1 MSLILQG
8 FESDAL
14 VEQINNSP
22 SKRLI
27 HEIHF
32 KYGLKV
38 LGEDKGEFLMCEP
51 STGFAVA
58 KVWAT
63 TDGGETVYN
72 YRSPFYEKER
82 GRNTADRE
90 TIHSKKLSTLMG
102 TLKRQNVVPSIGR
115 LIDQQAEVWHRGMSV
130 MKETFGKANKSNA
143 DLSAEQIH
151 ALLQHALGESPDTK
165 KHNIDLN
172 ICKQVLDK
180 YNKADK
186 IVEERNKEV
195 NRFFGSEFWCVGAD
209 GNGHLL
215 VGSVKQIPA
224 VATSNRLHDAYQIVK
239 PFKRVRNLD
248 EYEDLKP
255 IMLMMKVHMQDK
267 TDKFIAD
274 TIPQASGFLSDLDMI
289 ISYAYFTD
297 SYNLVW
303 AMTPC
308 SNTQY

>member
-27 HEIHF
+27 HEVHF

-38 LGEDKGEFLMCEP
+38 LSENKGEFLMCEP

-63 TDGGETVYN
+63 TEDNETVYN
-72 YRSPFYEKER
+72 YRSPFYAKER
-82 GRNTADRE
+82 GRGMADRE

-130 MKETFGKANKSNA
+130 MKETFGKSTKQVDINA
-143 DLSAEQIH
+143 DVLH
-151 ALLQHALGESPDTK
+151 ALLQKALGVSPDTK
-165 KHNIDLN
+165 TYQLDTN
-172 ICKQVLDK
+172 ICQELLDK
-180 YNKADK
+180 YNKLDK
-186 IVEERNKEV
+186 IKEEKQREV
-195 NRFFGSEFWCVGAD
+195 NRFFGNEFWCVGAD
-209 GNGHLL
+209 NNGHLL
-215 VGSVKQIPA
+215 VGSVKQIPT
-224 VATSNRLHDAYQIVK
+224 VSTQRLHDVYQIVK
-239 PFKRVRNLD
+239 PFKRVCNLD
-248 EYEDLKP
+248 EYENLKP

-267 TDKFIAD
+267 TDKFIAN
-274 TIPQASGFLSDLDMI
+274 TIPQTSVFLSDFDMI
-289 ISYAYFTD
+289 ITYSFFLD

-303 AMTPC
+303 ALTPC
-308 SNTQY
+308 SNVQS

>member
-38 LGEDKGEFLMCEP
+38 LNEDKGAFLMCEP

-58 KVWAT
+58 KVWT
-63 TDGGETVYN
+63 TTEDNETVYN
-72 YRSPFYEKER
+72 YRSPYYAKER
-82 GRNTADRE
+82 GRSQADRE

-102 TLKRQNVVPSIGR
+102 TLKRQEVVPSIGR
-115 LIDQQAEVWHRGMSV
+115 LINQHAEVWHRGMSV
-130 MKETFGKANKSNA
+130 MKESFGKVNKSNA
-143 DLSAEQIH
+143 DLSSEQIH

-165 KHNIDLN
+165 KRNIDLN
-172 ICKQVLDK
+172 ICKEVLDK

-209 GNGHLL
+209 GNGYLL
-215 VGSVKQIPA
+215 VGSVKQIPT
-224 VATSNRLHDAYQIVK
+224 VATTNRLHYAYQIVK
-239 PFKRVRNLD
+239 PFKRVRNLN

-274 TIPQASGFLSDLDMI
+274 TIPQFSGFLSELDMI
-289 ISYAYFTD
+289 ITSAYFTD